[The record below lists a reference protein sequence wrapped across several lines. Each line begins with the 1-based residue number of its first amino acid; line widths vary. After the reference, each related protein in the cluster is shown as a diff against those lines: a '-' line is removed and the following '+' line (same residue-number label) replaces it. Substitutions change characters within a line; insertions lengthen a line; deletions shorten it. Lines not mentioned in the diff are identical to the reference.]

1 MKFRYPLLALAL
13 GSLLLPGSSRAA
25 DHIDSPTA
33 VGDASA
39 DITDLYAWMAPDAN
53 KLNLI
58 MDVTPFAGEDSKF
71 SDAVQYVFHVNSSA
85 GYGMPQQET
94 TILCQFNAA
103 SDIECWAGSE
113 YLKGDASATV
123 GLASSS
129 GKMRVFAGLRDDP
142 FFMEFSGFT
151 NAVSTV
157 VGAASSLTFDS
168 EGCPA
173 VDAATS
179 GVLVGQLQSGI
190 GGVAATNTFAGAN
203 VLSLTIQIDKD
214 LVNRGGSIL
223 GVSAS
228 THIAN

>member
-1 MKFRYPLLALAL
+1 
-13 GSLLLPGSSRAA
+13 
-25 DHIDSPTA
+25 
-33 VGDASA
+33 
-39 DITDLYAWMAPDAN
+39 MAPDAN

-94 TILCQFNAA
+94 TILCQFNSA
-103 SDIECWAGSE
+103 SDIECWAGNE

-123 GLASSS
+123 GLTSTS